1 MECHAENFS
10 QMKCASVCTLR
21 DLLVAAEAVGDHQ
34 PVGGGLADG
43 REEFEFADG
52 DGDIVFVALEAEGA
66 GHAAATGSGRL
77 ELDADAAQD
86 GFFGGHLHERFVMAV
101 AVKDGLTVYLGRG
114 EMRGVDFEEF
124 AEQESLAG

>member
-77 ELDADAAQD
+77 EVDADAAEN
-86 GFFGGHLHERFVMAV
+86 GFFRSHLHKRFLVAV
-101 AVKDGLTVYLGRG
+101 AVEDSWTIKFRRG
-114 EMRGVDFEEF
+114 EMRSVGFEEF
-124 AEQESLAG
+124 A